1 MLSEIDI
8 LKEELDRMVQKES
21 PYSDIYHLS
30 CKIDKLLVD
39 YYSKHE
45 CIEKLFLR
53 K

>member
-8 LKEELDRMVQKES
+8 LKEELDRMVQKEA

-39 YYSKHE
+39 YYSNQEYIKG
-45 CIEKLFLR
+45 LFL
-53 K
+53 

>member
-8 LKEELDRMVQKES
+8 LKEELDRMVQKEA

-39 YYSKHE
+39 YYAKQE
-45 CIEKLFLR
+45 NVKKLFL
-53 K
+53 